1 MDIPSLGVDY
11 YTGNLHK
18 WCYVPPA
25 VAFLWVASNDHL
37 QAMHYPI
44 ISHAYNQGLLE
55 ESGFVGDRKKEP
67 RAPGQDRSG
76 ARVRVTVDEALNSPS
91 SVGV

>member
-1 MDIPSLGVDY
+1 MDEDEDGED
-11 YTGNLHK
+11 
-18 WCYVPPA
+18 
-25 VAFLWVASNDHL
+25 
-37 QAMHYPI
+37 QEEEEE
-44 ISHAYNQGLLE
+44 E

-76 ARVRVTVDEALNSPS
+76 ARLRVTVDEALNSPS